1 MGAEVVYLTRTAVG
15 IGCDSPLVTI
25 QTSKLWEHG
34 PGEAVKQVAIQ
45 KAKLQRKTIRIP
57 VTIVPYD
64 QLVERLGHGY
74 VMELVFVEEREARLS
89 IGDRL
94 VKTATVGF
102 LLRRF
107 GAARSG

>member
-1 MGAEVVYLTRTAVG
+1 
-15 IGCDSPLVTI
+15 
-25 QTSKLWEHG
+25 
-34 PGEAVKQVAIQ
+34 
-45 KAKLQRKTIRIP
+45 
-57 VTIVPYD
+57 
-64 QLVERLGHGY
+64 
-74 VMELVFVEEREARLS
+74 MELVFVEEREARLS